1 MQKITAASM
10 ETAEPGATRGSK
22 ERRRAE
28 SDHRMLRAAAAL
40 IGRHGTTGTSLG
52 QIGVE
57 AGYSRG
63 LPTQRFGTKLAL
75 LEAVLDAMEDR
86 FMRVV
91 QRNTSGMQGC
101 EALAERIRLQ
111 IVSVHEMPDFANALY
126 HMIVDSTGAAPELQP
141 RIAQLHRAYHDNLRG
156 FLQQARELGEL
167 RDDVDLDQAARVI
180 SGAIS
185 GVCIQ
190 ALVDRNT
197 ARLADDALLVIE
209 VFLSRFAKAGIA
221 QQVILDMRARQPG

>member
-1 MQKITAASM
+1 MQKTSV
-10 ETAEPGATRGSK
+10 ATIGSK

-52 QIGVE
+52 QIGIE

-63 LPTQRFGTKLAL
+63 LPTQRFGTKLVL
-75 LEAVLDAMEDR
+75 LEAVIDAMEER

-91 QRNTSGMQGC
+91 QRNTADLSGC

-141 RIAQLHRAYHDNLRG
+141 RIAQLHHSYHDNLQD
-156 FLQQARELGEL
+156 FLRQARDLGEL
-167 RDDVDLDQAARVI
+167 RDDVELDQAARVI

-185 GVCIQ
+185 GLCIQ
-190 ALVDRNT
+190 ALVDQKT
-197 ARLADDALLVIE
+197 ARLASDALLVIE
-209 VFLSRFAKAGIA
+209 VFLTRFAKPGIA
-221 QQVILDMRARQPG
+221 EHVVETMKARQRA